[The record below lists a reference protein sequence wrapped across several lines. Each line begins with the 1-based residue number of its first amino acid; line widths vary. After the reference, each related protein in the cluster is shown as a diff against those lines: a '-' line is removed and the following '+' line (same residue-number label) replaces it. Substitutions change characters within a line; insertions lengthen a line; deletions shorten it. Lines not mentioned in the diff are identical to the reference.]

1 MVYAS
6 SYGLIETLAPLHVG
20 ASSGEESGNLNL
32 IFRDAYTQTGIIPGS
47 SIRGRFRAEAR
58 RSDPQ
63 RTISWFGGEAGAGR
77 DEISEA
83 RVKFEYASL
92 VWLPVFC
99 PGQPVVWVSCPRLL
113 DRYRRIADST
123 LRLPDPYVGS
133 PGLRGRE
140 QDGGK
145 DKTKTLFFSLGFM
158 EVKPDHNLK
167 DWVPAGLEDSLPADR
182 LVVVD
187 DADIGAIHDMALYRQ
202 SRVKLADDEK
212 KVDGGAFFNVEAL
225 PEGSVLVFP
234 IGIRPPGPKD
244 PPDRWA
250 PFGLRG
256 SGSYQQEFYFGGLES
271 IGFGRSN
278 VTLVGEEVA

>member
-1 MVYAS
+1 MVYDS

-20 ASSGEESGNLNL
+20 ASAGEESGNLNL

-58 RSDPQ
+58 RSDRQ

-77 DEISEA
+77 DDISEA

-113 DRYRRIADST
+113 DRYRRIVDST
-123 LRLPDPYVGS
+123 LKLPDPYVGS

-145 DKTKTLFFSLGFM
+145 DKKKTLFFSLGFM
-158 EVKPDHNLK
+158 EVRPDPSLK
-167 DWVPAGLEDSLPADR
+167 DWVPAGLEDSLPDDR

-212 KVDGGAFFNVEAL
+212 KVDRGAFLNVEAL
-225 PEGSVLVFP
+225 PESSVLVFP
-234 IGIRPPGPKD
+234 IGIRPSDPKD

-250 PFGLRG
+250 PFGPRG
-256 SGSYQQEFYFGGLES
+256 SGSYERELYFGGLES